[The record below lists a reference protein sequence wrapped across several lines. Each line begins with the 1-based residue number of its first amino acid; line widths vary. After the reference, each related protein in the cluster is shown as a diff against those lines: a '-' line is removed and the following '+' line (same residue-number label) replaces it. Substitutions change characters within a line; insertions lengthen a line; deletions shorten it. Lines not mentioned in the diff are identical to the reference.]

1 MPAKQLLPI
10 LRQDSE
16 VFISPY
22 FVGNSVHVILVGN
35 HIDSSHVPRLSP
47 LTDQSEE
54 SLRLLNA
61 SSFS

>member
-16 VFISPY
+16 AFISAY
-22 FVGNSVHVILVGN
+22 FVGNSVHVILEGN
-35 HIDSSHVPRLSP
+35 HIDSSHVHQLSP

-54 SLRLLNA
+54 ILHLLNA
-61 SSFS
+61 SSLS